1 MRKKQ
6 NKNISIKQ
14 REDFVLA
21 TEWQLIK
28 WKFLRHK
35 LAVVSLAFIII
46 LYMLLIFAE
55 FFAPYNPN
63 EYVSDKVYVPPQR
76 IRFVDQET
84 KEFSFRPFIYKLDK
98 GYDPITWME
107 EYTEDRTQKQYLGL
121 FVKSTPYKMRGLI
134 KGDVHF
140 FGIKDNPKAKY
151 YLLGS
156 DSLGRDVL
164 SRLIFGARISLTIG
178 FLGMALTI
186 IPSIFLGG
194 LAGLFGGW
202 VDKLLMRINETIGA
216 IPTLPLWLALTAIL
230 PTRISTLRTYFYMT
244 LILAGVGLLSGGSRT
259 IRSKFMAIKTEDYVT
274 AARLDNAN
282 SARLIFKY
290 MLPSFTSHIIADLTL
305 SIPGMILGETA
316 LSFLGLGMQ
325 EPAISWGV
333 MLQECRVINNLINAP
348 WLFSSAII
356 LFVAVLSFNFIGDG
370 LRDAV
375 DPYSRI

>member
-121 FVKSTPYKMRGLI
+121 FVKSTPYKMWGLI